1 MTKGTREQALVGDKI
16 FRASAETEAY
26 SCVGVRAKSA
36 APGSCM
42 NRELLMPDTPSFSL
56 RNGSVVLQSR
66 DCVGSAGPF
75 SQLGHGLSAVLSKWG
90 ARDLSWGVLPSS
102 PSLGFCFPDLCKQTP
117 LEGRA
122 VHAGSRHLT
131 TLPPRS
137 SPMALATLPP
147 HVLKMRKGNYILR

>member
-16 FRASAETEAY
+16 FRTSAETEAY
-26 SCVGVRAKSA
+26 SCVGVRESA

-42 NRELLMPDTPSFSL
+42 NRELLMPDTPLFPL
-56 RNGSVVLQSR
+56 RYGSVVLPSR
-66 DCVGSAGPF
+66 DCVGSSGPL

-117 LEGRA
+117 LEGRT

-131 TLPPRS
+131 TLHPRS
-137 SPMALATLPP
+137 SPYGPCYISSLCSQAEE
-147 HVLKMRKGNYILR
+147 GNYILW